1 MWNFQIDRMVWIKGQ
16 NTDEYVDRDVNCL
29 HQKYSSLKLD
39 VVNEKEK
46 GIMLNRFQILKVF
59 ALLLFLEKGVFPAYG
74 VNTSTVQNL
83 DFGTIVQI
91 SDNVTLIMDTNGN
104 VVEINGGIHS
114 GITTKG
120 EGLMEAVDSNYT
132 SERVESLSIEAGSPL
147 VFPTGCAI
155 EIINPTISTSTP
167 DFSIARRWG
176 GCGYLPDSYDVYV
189 GGALK
194 ISGGYCPEGTH
205 IINLVP
211 NWTEKHCTTITNC
224 YCIDNPASIENKSGV
239 LTASVTIK
247 NSLSVQETQSLDFGT
262 IIAMPQP
269 QSIKMSTNGQRS
281 GGVSSQYDATGQQGI
296 FKVTGNPGYQVN
308 INVPASAVIQ
318 NSNGTSLNVT
328 LNTDS
333 TTLMLNESGGTG
345 TATFSVGGTLE
356 VNANQD
362 QGDYQGTYTVGVNY

>member
-59 ALLLFLEKGVFPAYG
+59 ALLLFLEKGIFPAYG

-83 DFGTIVQI
+83 DFGTIVQT
-91 SDNVTLIMDTNGN
+91 SDNVTVVVDTNGTITS
-104 VVEINGGIHS
+104 INGCIHS
-114 GITTKG
+114 GTATIGK
-120 EGLMEAVDSNYT
+120 GLMEAVDTNYI
-132 SERVESLSIEAGSPL
+132 SERIENLKISSGSPL
-147 VFPTGCAI
+147 IFDNGCKI
-155 EIINPTISTSTP
+155 EVINPTTSTENKP
-167 DFSIARRWG
+167 FQITRRWSICAG
-176 GCGYLPDSYDVYV
+176 IPNSYNIDV
-189 GGALK
+189 GGTLR
-194 ISGGYCPEGTH
+194 ITGGYCPEGTH

-211 NWTEKHCTTITNC
+211 NWTEMHCTSGWIGDC
-224 YCIDNPASIENKSGV
+224 YCQDNPESKSGV

>member
-1 MWNFQIDRMVWIKGQ
+1 
-16 NTDEYVDRDVNCL
+16 
-29 HQKYSSLKLD
+29 
-39 VVNEKEK
+39 
-46 GIMLNRFQILKVF
+46 
-59 ALLLFLEKGVFPAYG
+59 
-74 VNTSTVQNL
+74 
-83 DFGTIVQI
+83 
-91 SDNVTLIMDTNGN
+91 
-104 VVEINGGIHS
+104 
-114 GITTKG
+114 
-120 EGLMEAVDSNYT
+120 MEAVDSNYT

-147 VFPTGCAI
+147 VFPTGCTI